1 MARRPAQAL
10 RGGKSRPRVG
20 PRWGSGWVG
29 MGELGA
35 QGRGAGGAAGVARS
49 SRLPREATNRRLLRE
64 LGVPES
70 VELSV
75 LVEHDAR
82 DACER
87 ERAFSLRPC
96 HGWSLRSPSHTCSTF
111 GVFGVHGVRG
121 CVGDAADCRRAAGGG
136 V

>member
-10 RGGKSRPRVG
+10 RGGKSWPRVG

-29 MGELGA
+29 RGELGA
-35 QGRGAGGAAGVARS
+35 QGKGAGGAAGVARS
-49 SRLPREATNRRLLRE
+49 SRRPREATNRTLLRE
-64 LGVPES
+64 LRVPES
-70 VELSV
+70 VDDER
-75 LVEHDAR
+75 DAR

-111 GVFGVHGVRG
+111 GVLGVHGVRG
-121 CVGDAADCRRAAGGG
+121 CVGDAEDCRRAAGGG

>member
-1 MARRPAQAL
+1 M
-10 RGGKSRPRVG
+10 
-20 PRWGSGWVG
+20 G
-29 MGELGA
+29 MEELGA
-35 QGRGAGGAAGVARS
+35 QGQGAGGAAGVARS

-64 LGVPES
+64 LSVPES

-75 LVEHDAR
+75 LVER

-111 GVFGVHGVRG
+111 GVLGVHGVRG

>member
-10 RGGKSRPRVG
+10 RGGTSRPRVG

-29 MGELGA
+29 MEELGA
-35 QGRGAGGAAGVARS
+35 QGQGAGGAAGVARS
-49 SRLPREATNRRLLRE
+49 SRLPREATNRTLLRE
-64 LGVPES
+64 LGVLES
-70 VELSV
+70 VDER
-75 LVEHDAR
+75 DAR

-111 GVFGVHGVRG
+111 GVLGVHGVRG
-121 CVGDAADCRRAAGGG
+121 CVGDAEDCRRAAG

>member
-1 MARRPAQAL
+1 MGGWGWGSSAL
-10 RGGKSRPRVG
+10 RGKG
-20 PRWGSGWVG
+20 
-29 MGELGA
+29 
-35 QGRGAGGAAGVARS
+35 QAGLRAWPG
-49 SRLPREATNRRLLRE
+49 SRLPREATNRTLLRE
-64 LGVPES
+64 LSVPES

-75 LVEHDAR
+75 LVEHDARDAR

>member
-1 MARRPAQAL
+1 M
-10 RGGKSRPRVG
+10 
-20 PRWGSGWVG
+20 
-29 MGELGA
+29 
-35 QGRGAGGAAGVARS
+35 ARS
-49 SRLPREATNRRLLRE
+49 SRLPREATNRTLLRE
-64 LGVPES
+64 LGVLES
-70 VELSV
+70 VDER
-75 LVEHDAR
+75 DAR